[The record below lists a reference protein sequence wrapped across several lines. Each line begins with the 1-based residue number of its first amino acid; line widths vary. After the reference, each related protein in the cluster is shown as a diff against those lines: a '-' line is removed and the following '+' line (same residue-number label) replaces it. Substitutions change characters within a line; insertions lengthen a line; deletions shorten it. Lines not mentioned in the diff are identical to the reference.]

1 MEHKDKQEVSPEEE
15 RRKARAKI
23 RTIRIW
29 AFIVLS
35 LLAVFGLLSNCAL
48 SKPKAKQAIVD
59 SCVKNVPFS
68 EKWQADLKTAGLEG
82 QSERVINDYCICM
95 WDEPLEKLS
104 EKQIQS
110 LSSISPQEQ
119 LNLLGGVQAFEA
131 RDKQCVASLTAR

>member
-82 QSERVINDYCICM
+82 QSEWVINDYCICM

-110 LSSISPQEQ
+110 LSSISSQEQ

-131 RDKQCVASLTAR
+131 RDKQCVASLTAQ

>member
-82 QSERVINDYCICM
+82 QSERVINDYCVCM

-131 RDKQCVASLTAR
+131 RDKQCVASLTAQ

>member
-131 RDKQCVASLTAR
+131 RDKQCVASLTAQ